1 MLFFGLFSTH
11 LPYIVLGILYLV
23 GMGLYSLN
31 QIDSSQFIQK
41 NQDKAEIKVEKPV
54 HIDVLKQ
61 QNHKTYCYSKYFKVV
76 KSVPHLLQEIFYFI
90 PVKTIHIGYFVS
102 YIYSNSIKYCYFQRP
117 PPVC

>member
-11 LPYIVLGILYLV
+11 LPYIVLGFLYLV

-31 QIDSSQFIQK
+31 QIDHSQLIQK
-41 NQDKAEIKVEKPV
+41 HQDKAEIAIEKL
-54 HIDVLKQ
+54 IKTDVSKQ
-61 QNHKTYCYSKYFKVV
+61 QSQTTYCYSKYFKVV
-76 KSVPHLLQEIFYFI
+76 KSIPFLYQVIHYFI
-90 PVKTIHIGYFVS
+90 PVKNHQTGSFVS

>member
-31 QIDSSQFIQK
+31 QIDNSQLIQK
-41 NQDKAEIKVEKPV
+41 HQDKAEIAIEKP
-54 HIDVLKQ
+54 IKADVSKQ
-61 QNHKTYCYSKYFKVV
+61 QSRTTYCYSTYFKDV
-76 KSVPHLLQEIFYFI
+76 KSIPYLHQAIHYFI
-90 PVKTIHIGYFVS
+90 PVKVFHTGYFIS
-102 YIYSNSIKYCYFQRP
+102 CIYSSCIKYYYFQRP